1 MFGLTT
7 KKNLDLTE
15 MLLLAA
21 LNDLD
26 AARTQLSILEDR
38 VVELEGKSSQS
49 RLNDKLKWMANWE
62 YREADHGND

>member
-7 KKNLDLTE
+7 KKNLDLSE

-26 AARTQLSILEDR
+26 AARTQISILEDR

-49 RLNDKLKWMANWE
+49 RLNDKLMWMANWE
-62 YREADHGND
+62 YREVNCDND

>member
-7 KKNLDLTE
+7 KKNLDLSE

-26 AARTQLSILEDR
+26 AARTQISILEDR

-49 RLNDKLKWMANWE
+49 RLNDKLKWMGQWE

>member
-1 MFGLTT
+1 MFGLTA
-7 KKNLDLTE
+7 KKNLDLSE

-26 AARTQLSILEDR
+26 AARTQISILEDR

-49 RLNDKLKWMANWE
+49 RLNDKLMWMANWE
-62 YREADHGND
+62 YREVNCDND

>member
-7 KKNLDLTE
+7 KKNLELSE
-15 MLLLAA
+15 MLLVAA

-26 AARTQLSILEDR
+26 AARTQIGILEDR

-49 RLNDKLKWMANWE
+49 RLNDKLAWMATWE
-62 YREADHGND
+62 YRGDDDND

>member
-7 KKNLDLTE
+7 KKNLDLSE

-26 AARTQLSILEDR
+26 AARTQISILEDR

-62 YREADHGND
+62 YREVDCGND